1 MTTYSSSFETSPKR
15 SFNEEY
21 ESQFMRR
28 TPEAPA
34 APPPPPPS
42 EQQPAPPSEQQP
54 APPPVRESAIFS
66 KAAEVFRGLE
76 LDDLLIIAIG
86 ILLLLDSD
94 ENMDTVLIFV
104 AAMLFF

>member
-15 SFNEEY
+15 SFSEEY
-21 ESQFMRR
+21 KSQFMRR

-34 APPPPPPS
+34 APPP
-42 EQQPAPPSEQQP
+42 PPSEQQP

>member
-15 SFNEEY
+15 SFSEEY

-28 TPEAPA
+28 TPEAPVVPPQ
-34 APPPPPPS
+34 PPPTEQPPAS
-42 EQQPAPPSEQQP
+42 API
-54 APPPVRESAIFS
+54 RESAIFS
-66 KAAEVFRGLE
+66 KAAEIFRGLE
-76 LDDLLIIAIG
+76 LDDLLVIAIG
-86 ILLLLDSD
+86 VLLLLDSD

>member
-34 APPPPPPS
+34 APPPT
-42 EQQPAPPSEQQP
+42 PSEQQP

-94 ENMDTVLIFV
+94 ENMDTVLIFI

>member
-1 MTTYSSSFETSPKR
+1 MTTYSSSFEAAPKR
-15 SFNEEY
+15 SISEEY

-28 TPEAPA
+28 TPEAPV
-34 APPPPPPS
+34 APPPEQPP
-42 EQQPAPPSEQQP
+42 EQPPAPP
-54 APPPVRESAIFS
+54 AVRESTVFS
-66 KAAEVFRGLE
+66 KAAEIFRGLG

-94 ENMDTVLIFV
+94 ESTDTVLIFI

>member
-1 MTTYSSSFETSPKR
+1 MTTYSSNFETSPKR
-15 SFNEEY
+15 SFSEEY

-28 TPEAPA
+28 TPEEAPA
-34 APPPPPPS
+34 APPPT
-42 EQQPAPPSEQQP
+42 PSEQQP

-94 ENMDTVLIFV
+94 ENMDTVLIFI

>member
-1 MTTYSSSFETSPKR
+1 MTTYSSSFETSLKR

-34 APPPPPPS
+34 APPPP
-42 EQQPAPPSEQQP
+42 PPSEQQP